1 MLDQAAWKALTFV
14 GILGGAV
21 YTGSL
26 YTSAVLSDVS
36 RVPRD
41 YDTISN
47 GTNLPRL
54 PGISAVT
61 DVFESFGTSD
71 VTHQQWRKRSS
82 TPSHYNRFCGILQLL
97 PLLTSISITPTNYWY
112 RRITDFFFSSFFL
125 FPGLTSPSPLHDS
138 YRVTLV
144 APLRYRRYR

>member
-61 DVFESFGTSD
+61 DVFSSRVLELPTCRISSD
-71 VTHQQWRKRSS
+71 VNAQVH
-82 TPSHYNRFCGILQLL
+82 PH
-97 PLLTSISITPTNYWY
+97 ITTDFVASFNFYLYWSRLC
-112 RRITDFFFSSFFL
+112 RRIIDTDELLIFFFFL
-125 FPGLTSPSPLHDS
+125 FPFSRSYFPFSLT
-138 YRVTLV
+138 R
-144 APLRYRRYR
+144 